1 MQVGE
6 IKETSPGHPIHSQAA
21 HLLFNNVA
29 LLRHVQT
36 IQELG
41 MVSIDSETS
50 VLPVKVGV
58 FV

>member
-21 HLLFNNVA
+21 HLLFDDVA
-29 LLRHVQT
+29 LLRHVKT
-36 IQELG
+36 VQELQ
-41 MVSIDSETS
+41 MVSINSETR
-50 VLPVKVGV
+50 VVPVKVIV